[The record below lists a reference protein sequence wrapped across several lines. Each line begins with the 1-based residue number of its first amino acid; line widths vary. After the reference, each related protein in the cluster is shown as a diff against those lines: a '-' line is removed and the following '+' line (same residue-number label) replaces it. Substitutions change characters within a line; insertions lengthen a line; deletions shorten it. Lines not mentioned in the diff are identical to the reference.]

1 MNGNMCNSKKYILRS
16 TILFIVIGTLYCS
29 IELLFRNRTHWS
41 MFILS
46 GFCGICFIDTPN
58 NIYSFDLDY
67 TIQVLISTILCTLS
81 EVICGLIVNIWLGLN
96 VWDYSKLWG
105 TFFFG
110 QCNIFFVIV
119 WLVLIALIGIPL
131 CDAINYYWFKIDPCP
146 YYKINGKMFLRFK
159 ERKEK

>member
-1 MNGNMCNSKKYILRS
+1 MNGNMYNSKKYILRS
-16 TILFIVIGTLYCS
+16 VTLFIVIGILYCS

-41 MFILS
+41 MFVLS

-81 EVICGLIVNIWLGLN
+81 EGICGLIVNVWLQLN
-96 VWDYSKLWG
+96 VWDYSKMTFG

-110 QCNIFFVIV
+110 QCN
-119 WLVLIALIGIPL
+119 VLFCFAWALIISVVIFY
-131 CDAINYYWFKIDPCP
+131 CDAYNYYILKIEPCP
-146 YYKINGKMFLRFK
+146 YYIIFGHKFLQFK
-159 ERKEK
+159 ERKN